1 MKDISGVGKFRY
13 HFCDNLY
20 TRHLMATYIK
30 KLSNGEVRMID
41 ICRFDF
47 VDKWNKPLVRQVM
60 TLLVGKIYQEVCG
73 F

>member
-1 MKDISGVGKFRY
+1 
-13 HFCDNLY
+13 
-20 TRHLMATYIK
+20 MATYIK

-47 VDKWNKPLVRQVM
+47 VDKWNKPLVRQAM
-60 TLLVGKIYQEVCG
+60 TLLVGKIYQEVRG